1 METHSTISKVDRFVV
16 WLSKHW
22 LLVVN
27 SFLAILVITPL
38 LAPLFMKLGWN
49 IPGKT
54 IYWVYSFLCH
64 QLPER
69 SYFLFGPKIS
79 YSLSEIQIT
88 WPFSNDATVLRQFIG
103 NESFGWKIAWSDRM
117 VSMFTSSWIFAILWS
132 LLKSK
137 VKPLPFW
144 GLLILFLPLVVDGT
158 THLISDFAG
167 LGLGFRDTN
176 SWLLFLTNNSISPS
190 FYSGDAWGSF
200 NAWMRLLTGVLF
212 GFGTVWYAFPLLN
225 EMFINFGEE
234 IKSKQKYRTL
244 YLDKKLRLL
253 QLYSEAKQEDVNS
266 NNMCE

>member
-1 METHSTISKVDRFVV
+1 MKTHSSTSEVDHFVV
-16 WLSKHW
+16 WLSRHW
-22 LLVVN
+22 LFVVIC
-27 SFLAILVITPL
+27 FLTILVITPL

-49 IPGKT
+49 IPGKI
-54 IYWVYSFLCH
+54 IYLIYSFLCH

-79 YSLSEIQIT
+79 YNLSEIQAV
-88 WPFSNDATVLRQFIG
+88 WPFSNDGALLRQFIG
-103 NESFGWKIAWSDRM
+103 NGSFGWKIAWSDRM
-117 VSMFTSSWIFAILWS
+117 VSMFTSLWIFAILWS

-144 GLLILFLPLVVDGT
+144 GLLVLFLPLIVDGT
-158 THLISDFAG
+158 THLISDFGG

-176 SWLLFLTNNSISPS
+176 SWLVSLTNDSIFPA

-200 NAWMRLLTGVLF
+200 NAWMRLGTGVLF

-234 IKSKQKYRTL
+234 IKRKQKYRTL
-244 YLDKKLRLL
+244 YHDEKLRLL
-253 QLYSEAKQEDVNS
+253 RLYSEAKHEDVKINK
-266 NNMCE
+266 